1 MLRRDFDTNFSRVD
15 TLVNEI
21 EQFAPA
27 ENLENIEFRGDLAG
41 LLVVLIVAT
50 YENCVKNSIVSY
62 ANNHHAKFGNFT
74 QNHFKKLNSR
84 IAIDDLYHYTKTFD
98 QSVNQRFKE
107 ALKHYKERIFR
118 HTGQDVEKQYQL
130 LLDWRHNFAHTGNK
144 STTVE
149 EAVKTHRFA
158 KYVLY
163 SFDDAFTP

>member
-1 MLRRDFDTNFSRVD
+1 MSRRDLDTNFSRIG
-15 TLVNEI
+15 TLVSEI

-27 ENLENIEFRGDLAG
+27 KNLKSIEFRGDLAG

-84 IAIDDLYHYTKTFD
+84 IAIQDLYLYTKTFD
-98 QSVNQRFKE
+98 QSVHRRFKE
-107 ALKHYKERIFR
+107 TLNHYKERILR
-118 HTGQDVEKQYQL
+118 NTGQDVEEQYKL

-149 EAVKTHRFA
+149 EAIKTHRFA